1 MNIMSIDITSTM
13 SVETK
18 SGART
23 GATAGDAPACAGGLA
38 VPGGAAVRSGHRDSA
53 RWLTGLARGP
63 VSAGAVVVPGV
74 GAVAAAAVQVTQVGT
89 AAQVTQAQQ
98 ILTDSRRKLYAILA
112 ADEDASEE

>member
-23 GATAGDAPACAGGLA
+23 GAAAGDAPACAGDLA
-38 VPGGAAVRSGHRDSA
+38 VPGGGAVRSARRDSA
-53 RWLTGLARGP
+53 RPSGSARGP
-63 VSAGAVVVPGV
+63 ASAGAVVVPASA
-74 GAVAAAAVQVTQVGT
+74 AVAAAAVQVTQVGT
-89 AAQVTQAQQ
+89 AAQVTQAQE